1 MCFHNSMSAKA
12 IKVAARYGRKSDV
25 VEIYQSILDEQY
37 HVNAFTFPRYPIITS
52 SDEVQVFNWGLIP
65 FWVRSEEDATEI
77 RKMTLNARADT
88 IFEKPSFREPIMK
101 KRCIAP
107 STGYFEWRHEGANK
121 IPYYIYS
128 EYYSYNRFNTMYP
141 IRNNTMQAT
150 AMLINNTM
158 ICPFLKKPIECV
170 TFVNL

>member
-1 MCFHNSMSAKA
+1 MCFHNSMSAKT
-12 IKVAARYGRKSDV
+12 IKVAARYGRQSDI

-101 KRCIAP
+101 KRCIVP

-121 IPYYIYS
+121 IPYYEASPKAIS
-128 EYYSYNRFNTMYP
+128 RRTSYLRVRLRPLAGQGYGRGT
-141 IRNNTMQAT
+141 RN
-150 AMLINNTM
+150 
-158 ICPFLKKPIECV
+158 FLHHHH
-170 TFVNL
+170 

>member
-12 IKVAARYGRKSDV
+12 IKVAARYGHQSDV

-77 RKMTLNARADT
+77 RKMTLNAVLDISGLITFNLTRFYKIHQFLFPT
-88 IFEKPSFREPIMK
+88 HIIRRLIFS
-101 KRCIAP
+101 KRFCRKQTENI
-107 STGYFEWRHEGANK
+107 
-121 IPYYIYS
+121 I
-128 EYYSYNRFNTMYP
+128 
-141 IRNNTMQAT
+141 
-150 AMLINNTM
+150 
-158 ICPFLKKPIECV
+158 
-170 TFVNL
+170 

>member
-37 HVNAFTFPRYPIITS
+37 HVNAVLLSPDILSLPS

-77 RKMTLNARADT
+77 RKMTLNAVR
-88 IFEKPSFREPIMK
+88 IPFSRN
-101 KRCIAP
+101 RL
-107 STGYFEWRHEGANK
+107 SANR
-121 IPYYIYS
+121 S
-128 EYYSYNRFNTMYP
+128 
-141 IRNNTMQAT
+141 
-150 AMLINNTM
+150 
-158 ICPFLKKPIECV
+158 
-170 TFVNL
+170 

>member
-12 IKVAARYGRKSDV
+12 IKVAARYGRQSDV

-77 RKMTLNARADT
+77 RKMTPMPVR
-88 IFEKPSFREPIMK
+88 IPFRETVFP
-101 KRCIAP
+101 R
-107 STGYFEWRHEGANK
+107 TDHEETVHSAQ
-121 IPYYIYS
+121 Y
-128 EYYSYNRFNTMYP
+128 RLF
-141 IRNNTMQAT
+141 
-150 AMLINNTM
+150 
-158 ICPFLKKPIECV
+158 
-170 TFVNL
+170 